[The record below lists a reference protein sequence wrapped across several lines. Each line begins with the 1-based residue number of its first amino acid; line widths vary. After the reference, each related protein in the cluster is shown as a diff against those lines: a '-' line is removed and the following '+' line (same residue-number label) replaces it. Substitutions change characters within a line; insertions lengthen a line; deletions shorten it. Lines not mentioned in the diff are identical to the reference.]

1 MRKEKIL
8 HRHDL
13 TVELYARRF
22 NESDFSSMILC
33 MVALV
38 FIMGPRCSTLPPSEM
53 IGIIGNGNSAI
64 IINGVSYNISSIFTT
79 AADAVLKKYRSG
91 WVFLAFALVSLTII
105 STLLLIRLLLMRNN
119 GNNRKF
125 TIFNW
130 GTQSIGIVLVLQ
142 RSTPLSNKWVV
153 RRVRRWCSEKYSAY
167 I

>member
-1 MRKEKIL
+1 MVHMQIVNKVGL
-8 HRHDL
+8 P
-13 TVELYARRF
+13 VEIYAQRS
-22 NESDFSSMILC
+22 NGSDFSSMILC

-125 TIFNW
+125 TIFN
-130 GTQSIGIVLVLQ
+130 
-142 RSTPLSNKWVV
+142 
-153 RRVRRWCSEKYSAY
+153 
-167 I
+167 